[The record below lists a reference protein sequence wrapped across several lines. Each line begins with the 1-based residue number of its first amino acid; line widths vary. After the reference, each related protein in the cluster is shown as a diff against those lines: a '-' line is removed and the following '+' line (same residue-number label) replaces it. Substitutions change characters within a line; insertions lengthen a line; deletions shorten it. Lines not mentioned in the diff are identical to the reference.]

1 MPTQNPLLPIAQSQT
16 VCALSPEEFRTLL
29 EAQSGKQVQL
39 KLKRTNRST
48 MLSVRWDSRNCNQAN
63 ISVHP
68 MFLRAPRNVMEA
80 LACYIREEKQAF
92 APEIKQ
98 FISIESHSIPPNE
111 QARVINLQPQGN
123 CFDLG
128 TLYDEVNATYFNSAL
143 SLNIT
148 WFGAHEARN
157 RSKISLGLFYA
168 PSQLIKVH
176 RILDQS
182 ITPRYVLLFI
192 IYHEML
198 HSICKPYTSETGLT
212 RVHHTEFK
220 TREREFR
227 QFREANDWILKQRS
241 YFFV

>member
-1 MPTQNPLLPIAQSQT
+1 MSSQSQLPITQNET
-16 VCALSPEEFRTLL
+16 VCTLSLEEFRSLL

-39 KLKRTNRST
+39 KLKPNRST

-80 LACYIREEKQAF
+80 LACYIREEKHSF

-98 FISIESHSIPPNE
+98 FISIESHSIPPSE
-111 QARVINLQPQGN
+111 QVRVVNLQPQGN
-123 CFDLG
+123 CFDLSL
-128 TLYDEVNATYFNSAL
+128 LYHEVNETYFDKNL
-143 SLNIT
+143 DLNIT
-148 WFGAHEARN
+148 WFGTHEAKN
-157 RSKISLGLFYA
+157 RSKISLGLFHA
-168 PSQLIKVH
+168 PSQLIKIH

-182 ITPRYVLLFI
+182 TTPRYVLLFI

-198 HSICKPYTSETGLT
+198 HSVCKPYASEKGST
-212 RVHHTEFK
+212 RVHHNEFK
-220 TREREFR
+220 TREKEFL
-227 QFREANDWILKQRS
+227 QFREANDWIANQRS